1 MTRVLRPAIA
11 GLLALIAANNVF
23 AQTTPAPR
31 VRLQVVLDRFE
42 GETKTGS
49 APFFFSLLLEE
60 KGTLR
65 VEAEPAKAKLGEPC
79 ATLVAAGVVTGAPV
93 GAPMPVQFVGT
104 QVESTVLPVEDGNFS
119 VSLQFTERTL
129 AGCTQVQNLWIPIFS
144 NRIVAHTIRVRNDE
158 PGEILLKG
166 DAARNESTK
175 VTVTLKT
182 GN

>member
-42 GETKTGS
+42 GVTKTGS
-49 APFFFSLLLEE
+49 VPFFFSLLLEE

-79 ATLVAAGVVTGAPV
+79 ETLVAAGVVTGAAT
-93 GAPMPVQFVGT
+93 GAV
-104 QVESTVLPVEDGNFS
+104 
-119 VSLQFTERTL
+119 
-129 AGCTQVQNLWIPIFS
+129 
-144 NRIVAHTIRVRNDE
+144 
-158 PGEILLKG
+158 
-166 DAARNESTK
+166 
-175 VTVTLKT
+175 
-182 GN
+182 

>member
-11 GLLALIAANNVF
+11 GLLALIAANNVV
-23 AQTTPAPR
+23 AHTTPAAR

-65 VEAEPAKAKLGEPC
+65 VEAEPAKGKLGEPC
-79 ATLVAAGVVTGAPV
+79 ATLVAAGVSTGAPV

-144 NRIVAHTIRVRNDE
+144 NRIVAHTIRLRNDE